1 MPGTSDFGTFGRY
14 TELSLDEMTADQK
27 RVYEFTVKQ
36 RGEVPGPYKIWLQNP
51 KLIEVMVPL
60 GAYYQGHSSLSK
72 AEIEIATNLTN
83 AKWLAGYS
91 NYEHEIIAE
100 RDGGLLP
107 EKVEALIAGLPTS
120 FEDPRQ
126 QVIYEIT
133 SALIAPRVVPTGL
146 YRRAVELLGHPGLT
160 DLTVLIGYFTC
171 VSISLRAYDVPS
183 NAVGLK
189 RLRAE
194 GKFGKYHVEE
204 QSVPG
209 GAPPT
214 S

>member
-83 AKWLAGYS
+83 AKWLGASGRGPTKFCRCS
-91 NYEHEIIAE
+91 SGDAE
-100 RDGGLLP
+100 LVEDALHCKVYGL
-107 EKVEALIAGLPTS
+107 VM
-120 FEDPRQ
+120 
-126 QVIYEIT
+126 
-133 SALIAPRVVPTGL
+133 
-146 YRRAVELLGHPGLT
+146 
-160 DLTVLIGYFTC
+160 C
-171 VSISLRAYDVPS
+171 
-183 NAVGLK
+183 
-189 RLRAE
+189 
-194 GKFGKYHVEE
+194 
-204 QSVPG
+204 
-209 GAPPT
+209 APPPT
-214 S
+214 TTILWRPSSSRGPSERVTTRPDQPPRRS

>member
-1 MPGTSDFGTFGRY
+1 M
-14 TELSLDEMTADQK
+14 ELPLDKMTPDQK
-27 RVYEFTVKQ
+27 KVFEFTAKE

-51 KLIEVMVPL
+51 KLMEVMVPL

-100 RDGGLLP
+100 RDGCLPP

-120 FEDPRQ
+120 SEDPRQ
-126 QVIYEIT
+126 QVVYQIT
-133 SALIAPRVVPTGL
+133 STLIAPRVVPTGL
-146 YRRAVELLGHPGLT
+146 YRRAVELLGHAGLT

-183 NAVGLK
+183 SAVGLK
-189 RLRAE
+189 R
-194 GKFGKYHVEE
+194 
-204 QSVPG
+204 
-209 GAPPT
+209 
-214 S
+214 

>member
-100 RDGGLLP
+100 RDGGLPP

-146 YRRAVELLGHPGLT
+146 YRRAVELLGHPGFT

-183 NAVGLK
+183 SAVGLK
-189 RLRAE
+189 R
-194 GKFGKYHVEE
+194 
-204 QSVPG
+204 
-209 GAPPT
+209 
-214 S
+214 